1 MESVPES
8 VLNLILGPLG
18 GALIVLAHP
27 SPKLADLPSGRTN
40 AYLILIRFGPLES
53 PGVVPR
59 SVPAAYAGALP
70 AMHSSR
76 KKLAVESPGE
86 AAQGNGYIPHDLISL
101 CLIIEAIALTKRQ
114 VLLVVFKAL
123 FSKKWSIFH
132 PTKRCSS
139 AESNYNAK
147 QVMNPSSLDRVMKGF
162 KKLFDRWLIVNMNG
176 GKPPKDTLID
186 LSPRQIR
193 SRQDHIKRL
202 NSILL
207 PDLQQQMS
215 ILSKAL
221 HPPNHVWNNMSA
233 RFDNLLNI
241 QSEFSRILSA
251 ILSATK
257 SISRRRDLQ
266 SIATEDHCL
275 KEFKYYMISNL
286 EGRVECLFFFIGA
299 MLNQARTIIEELN
312 PMPNCTK
319 QYQSDYSQ
327 SKEGMAVHLVHC
339 GIEDTFEALNKSD
352 LDLAQRNW
360 AHLLD
365 RLEGKGLGK
374 LMIMLDRTPTTDSN
388 VERRSWDPAPVRKL
402 VHEPVI
408 YLAKSSIPLF
418 KLSRIFLQ
426 KLSKRGMSQ
435 IRFPVYTTMSSDQL
449 QSLADFPLRVS
460 GELEALL
467 SALDKADTSYGVATI
482 HEIEKIAESIKPIF
496 ESAWL
501 LALHHIVPL
510 IPDTNDSPT
519 QNYWKNWLIMWN
531 TQFDLAISKFI
542 HAAKAFEDTAV

>member
-1 MESVPES
+1 MPLKLPLKGFLQMESVPES

-59 SVPAAYAGALP
+59 SVPAAYA
-70 AMHSSR
+70 
-76 KKLAVESPGE
+76 
-86 AAQGNGYIPHDLISL
+86 GNGYIPHDLISL

-319 QYQSDYSQ
+319 QYQSDYS
-327 SKEGMAVHLVHC
+327 
-339 GIEDTFEALNKSD
+339 
-352 LDLAQRNW
+352 
-360 AHLLD
+360 
-365 RLEGKGLGK
+365 
-374 LMIMLDRTPTTDSN
+374 
-388 VERRSWDPAPVRKL
+388 
-402 VHEPVI
+402 
-408 YLAKSSIPLF
+408 
-418 KLSRIFLQ
+418 
-426 KLSKRGMSQ
+426 
-435 IRFPVYTTMSSDQL
+435 
-449 QSLADFPLRVS
+449 
-460 GELEALL
+460 
-467 SALDKADTSYGVATI
+467 
-482 HEIEKIAESIKPIF
+482 
-496 ESAWL
+496 
-501 LALHHIVPL
+501 
-510 IPDTNDSPT
+510 
-519 QNYWKNWLIMWN
+519 
-531 TQFDLAISKFI
+531 
-542 HAAKAFEDTAV
+542 